1 MVDKKDSEKPS
12 RSEVVQYN
20 TELELHIQNLSK
32 LESRIMLFDKK
43 LTNLYNEMTEMK
55 DRQEELIQIIKQGL
69 R

>member
-1 MVDKKDSEKPS
+1 M
-12 RSEVVQYN
+12 VQYN